1 MRGEVMNKKV
11 DLRII
16 KTKKVLYEALEDLMI
31 DNSFEEIKVSDICAK
46 ALINR
51 STFYAHYD
59 DKYELLEEYINSL
72 KDALR
77 SELEN
82 NINIKNS
89 KEYYMEM
96 IRLLLNHIEEKK
108 NTYLS
113 IMIKNKNSILMDI
126 VDDVINKNILEQIKE
141 ENNKRIPSTII
152 TKFYLGGVINVCLEW
167 LKYDNKYSK
176 EEIINYIDKLIPND
190 II

>member
-1 MRGEVMNKKV
+1 MRGEIMNKKI

-16 KTKKVLYEALEDLMI
+16 KTKKVLYQALENLMI

-51 STFYAHYD
+51 STFYAHYT
-59 DKYELLEEYINSL
+59 DKYELLDEYINSL
-72 KDALR
+72 KDDLQ
-77 SELEN
+77 SELEK
-82 NINIKNS
+82 NININNT
-89 KEYYMEM
+89 KEYYIEM

-141 ENNKRIPSTII
+141 ENNKKIPSNII
-152 TKFYLGGVINVCLEW
+152 TKFYLGGVINICLEW

-176 EEIINYIDKLIPND
+176 EEIINYIDKLIPSD
-190 II
+190 IL

>member
-1 MRGEVMNKKV
+1 
-11 DLRII
+11 
-16 KTKKVLYEALEDLMI
+16 MI
-31 DNSFEEIKVSDICAK
+31 NV
-46 ALINR
+46 
-51 STFYAHYD
+51 
-59 DKYELLEEYINSL
+59 
-72 KDALR
+72 
-77 SELEN
+77 
-82 NINIKNS
+82 
-89 KEYYMEM
+89 EYYMEM

>member
-1 MRGEVMNKKV
+1 MNKKI

-16 KTKKVLYEALEDLMI
+16 KTKKVLYQALENLMI
-31 DNSFEEIKVSDICAK
+31 DNSFEEIKVSDICTR

-51 STFYAHYD
+51 STFYAHYT
-59 DKYELLEEYINSL
+59 DKYELLDEYINSL
-72 KDALR
+72 KDDLQ
-77 SELEN
+77 SELEK
-82 NINIKNS
+82 NININNT
-89 KEYYMEM
+89 KEYYIEM

-141 ENNKRIPSTII
+141 ENSKKIPSTII
-152 TKFYLGGVINVCLEW
+152 IKFYLGGVINICLEW

-176 EEIINYIDKLIPND
+176 EEIIDYIDKLIPSD
-190 II
+190 IL

>member
-1 MRGEVMNKKV
+1 MNKKV

-51 STFYAHYD
+51 STFYAHYT
-59 DKYELLEEYINSL
+59 DKYELLDEYINSL
-72 KDALR
+72 KDDLQ
-77 SELEN
+77 SELEK
-82 NINIKNS
+82 NININNT
-89 KEYYMEM
+89 KEYYIEM

-141 ENNKRIPSTII
+141 ENSKKIPSTII
-152 TKFYLGGVINVCLEW
+152 IKFYLGGVINICLEW

-176 EEIINYIDKLIPND
+176 DEIINYIDKLIPSD
-190 II
+190 IL